1 MLSLEKNITETSM
14 DLVLFGIGAV
24 LTVLGILGSFLP
36 VLPGVPF
43 SWLGL
48 LLLYLAPSVPINYW
62 VLGISL
68 ILAIIIYAMQLIIP
82 AMGTKRYGGSK
93 AGMWGA
99 TIGLI
104 IGIFLPIPLG
114 IIIGAFVGAFVGEI
128 INKSDSKSA
137 ARAAY
142 GSFIGLLASTFM
154 ELVVAIGFL
163 VFFSYKAWEFRALL
177 F

>member
-1 MLSLEKNITETSM
+1 M
-14 DLVLFGIGAV
+14 DLILFILGAV
-24 LTVLGILGSFLP
+24 LTILGVLGSFLP

-68 ILAIIIYAMQLIIP
+68 ILAVIIYAMQIIIP

-93 AGMWGA
+93 TGMWGA

-128 INKSDSKSA
+128 LNKANSKKA
-137 ARAAY
+137 MKAAY

-154 ELVVAIGFL
+154 EFVVAIGFL
-163 VFFSYKAWEFRALL
+163 VFFSYKAWEFRAFL